1 VQATVDAVKV
11 ALVAPAG
18 TVTLAGTV
26 ATVASLLESVTTAPP
41 AGAAALRVTVPIEV
55 LPLVT
60 LTGLR
65 LTEDKVAAG
74 AGVTVS
80 MAQ

>member
-1 VQATVDAVKV
+1 VDAAKV

-26 ATVASLLESVTTAPP
+26 ATVASLLESVATAPP

-60 LTGLR
+60 LAGLR

-74 AGVTVS
+74 VGVTVS
-80 MAQ
+80 TAQ